1 MPPKERGFSAVMPRR
16 QREIVQ
22 TMSDLLLQRHCPSMA
37 DATLLLDFLIFVYFY
52 RI

>member
-1 MPPKERGFSAVMPRR
+1 MPPKERGFTEVKPRR
-16 QREIVQ
+16 QREIAQ
-22 TMSDLLLQRHCPSMA
+22 TMSDLLQRHCPSMA